1 MHATIRPLAA
11 ALFLVSGVSAAAAQT
26 PDATPDQ
33 RAAPRGEAPPKAPD
47 APLRRVPESGST
59 MAPGSLSRELN
70 RSGGVLPPPP
80 TGDEGVVSP
89 PNQDSSRTPV
99 IPPPGSPGGNQQIQ
113 PK

>member
-11 ALFLVSGVSAAAAQT
+11 ALLLISGVSAAAQT

-33 RAAPRGEAPPKAPD
+33 RAAPPKAPD

-59 MAPGSLSRELN
+59 MAPGSLSHELN

>member
-11 ALFLVSGVSAAAAQT
+11 ALLLISGVSAAAAQT

-33 RAAPRGEAPPKAPD
+33 RRAARDAPPKAPG

-59 MAPGSLSRELN
+59 MAPGSLSHELN